1 MTLVLDAFAACP
13 LLAVG
18 EAVGLVADASTVF
31 AMIVLI
37 EGSECLS
44 VAPGVLP
51 SVAVVLVKV
60 VGARNAYDRA
70 RSAVVTAIESARNEV
85 DVVVDVDEVKE
96 ADQVAGR
103 GTLSSAGRLHAEA

>member
-1 MTLVLDAFAACP
+1 
-13 LLAVG
+13 
-18 EAVGLVADASTVF
+18 
-31 AMIVLI
+31 MIVLR

-85 DVVVDVDEVKE
+85 DVVIDVDEVKE

-103 GTLSSAGRLHAEA
+103 GTLSSAVRLRAEA